1 MDVFEIEEPMNSVS
15 NSEENRD
22 DTETFSFLAP
32 LNPEQR
38 AAVEHTEGPLLV
50 LSGAGTGK
58 TRVLTTRTAYIIEK
72 RLAKPYQILAV
83 TFTNKAA
90 YEMKQRLE
98 QMIGAAAFSVW
109 LGTFHAIGVKILRKY
124 ASKAGLTS
132 DFSILN
138 TDDQVRLM
146 KNILTEQG
154 IDIKKYNPE
163 TILEIVQRWKDKA
176 LLPQEVNARER
187 ATQLGSLAYDFYAR
201 YQNRLHLLNAV
212 DFGDLLLLPIV
223 LFRNHPDVLEEYQ
236 NKFRYI
242 LVDEYQDSNVAQY
255 LLLRLLAQKW
265 HNICCVGDDDQSIYS
280 WRGAEVDNILS
291 FRKFYPDAAIIRLER
306 NYRSTAHIL
315 GAASGLISHNE
326 TRLGKTLKPADEEAK
341 SGRKV
346 LVKGFWNGMQEADW
360 IAEQIELSR
369 KRGIRLSQTAVLVR
383 ATVQTRLFE
392 DAFRKEGIPYKII
405 GGFKFYEREE
415 IKDAVAYLR
424 LILNSNDDLAF
435 LRVINKPKRGVGAK
449 ALEAIT
455 ETAREKKISLFDAV
469 AWVPLKGTLRQ
480 SLDHFTDLIKQARQK
495 AETALLPETARFILN
510 ESGYMQMWEQEKS
523 PEADG
528 RIENIEELY
537 NVLHEYENIRDFIE
551 YASLVTDTDESAE
564 EDQLVVMTLH
574 ASKGLEFQNV
584 YLAGWEEELFPH
596 KKAIDEAG
604 TDGLEEERRL
614 AYVGLTRAKEFAAIT
629 YANNRKIYGHWVNA
643 LPSRFIDELPPEHIE
658 TDTQRYG
665 YASVKPAWK
674 NQQFYFENN
683 VADENF
689 DSNADEGTVFD
700 RGQWKRERFQKE
712 KDDFYERKPSRVYQ
726 TKETGS
732 RLGKRVHH
740 EIFGFGVVVHAEGER
755 LDVRFDSGEIK
766 KIMARFLEE
775 VGTNPF

>member
-1 MDVFEIEEPMNSVS
+1 MDVFELEEPIP
-15 NSEENRD
+15 SETNRQSPD
-22 DTETFSFLAP
+22 QNVETFSFLTP

-38 AAVEHTEGPLLV
+38 MAVEHTEGPLLV

-72 RLAKPYQILAV
+72 HLAKPYQILAV

-90 YEMKQRLE
+90 NEMKLRLE
-98 QMIGAAAFSVW
+98 QMIGSAAFSVW

-124 ASKAGLTS
+124 AEKVGLTS
-132 DFSILN
+132 DFAILN

-163 TILEIVQRWKDKA
+163 TILEIVERWKDKA
-176 LLPQEVNARER
+176 FLPQEVSARER
-187 ATQLGSLAYDFYAR
+187 TTQLGSLAYDFYAR
-201 YQNRLHLLNAV
+201 YQSRLHLLNAV

-223 LFRNHPDVLEEYQ
+223 LFRSNPDVLEEYQ
-236 NKFRYI
+236 SKFRYI
-242 LVDEYQDSNVAQY
+242 LVDEYQDTNVAQY

-291 FRKFYPDAAIIRLER
+291 FQKFYPDAAVIRLEK

-326 TRLGKTLKPADEEAK
+326 ARLGKTLKPAHEKAEK
-341 SGRKV
+341 GYKV
-346 LVKGFWNGMQEADW
+346 LVKGFWNGMQEAEW
-360 IAEQIELSR
+360 IATQIESSR
-369 KRGIRLSQTAVLVR
+369 KRGNSLSETAVLVR

-435 LRVINKPKRGVGAK
+435 LRVVNKPKRGVGTK
-449 ALEAIT
+449 ALEAISA
-455 ETAREKKISLFDAV
+455 TAREKKISLFDAV
-469 AWVPLKGTLRQ
+469 AWAPLKGTVRQ
-480 SLDHFTDLIKQARQK
+480 TLDDFISLIKSARQK
-495 AETALLPETARFILN
+495 AETALLPETARFVLE
-510 ESGYMQMWEQEKS
+510 ESGYLRMWESEKS

-551 YASLVTDTDESAE
+551 YASLVTDTDDVAD

-596 KKAIDEAG
+596 KKAIDEQGAE
-604 TDGLEEERRL
+604 GLEEERRL
-614 AYVGLTRAKEFAAIT
+614 AYVGLTRAKDRAIIT

-643 LPSRFIDELPPEHIE
+643 LPSRFIDELPRDHIE
-658 TDTQRYG
+658 TDSGRKSF
-665 YASVKPAWK
+665 ASLQPAWQNK
-674 NQQFYFENN
+674 QFYFKNN
-683 VADENF
+683 DDETSIF
-689 DSNADEGTVFD
+689 DK
-700 RGQWKRERFQKE
+700 GQWKRENFHKE
-712 KDDFYERKPSRVYQ
+712 SDDFYNPPSVKVYQ

-740 EIFGFGVVVHAEGER
+740 EIFGFGTVIHAEGER

-775 VGTNPF
+775 A